1 LPRAYTTF
9 TLVPDA
15 EPKLG
20 GSFEG
25 EKMTRRRFQRGSIYK
40 KGKRKKVWVARFFE
54 DVIAPD
60 GALTR
65 IRRSE
70 RLGTITEIP
79 TRRQAEQV
87 LLDRLRLFNSSDYR
101 PSSSCTLREYAEN
114 RWLPEVLPT
123 LKHST
128 KKHYQYALRVHVYP
142 ALGGMQL
149 RLINRDV
156 VQDFISTKLR
166 SGLSWRTVKGIRT
179 VLGTVMSAA
188 EMAELIPSNPVRKTR
203 FPRRGLTKQRA
214 EIAPEK
220 IQELLDAL
228 PEPSRSLAWLL
239 VLTGLRIGE
248 ALALRWRNIDL
259 VRGELRVTQTVY
271 DGHFDV
277 PKTQRSQRSV
287 PLGPKAV
294 EILTAR
300 KPSVTN
306 PEALVFATRE
316 GSAFDRHNLTNR
328 QLKSTCKKLGLVGVN
343 WHWLRHANATLLDAV
358 GTPLGTVQALLGHS
372 SPEITRETYL
382 HSIPADARAAVE
394 KVEDLLKRPKL
405 TQVPIP
411 WGDGS
416 PLIQ

>member
-1 LPRAYTTF
+1 
-9 TLVPDA
+9 
-15 EPKLG
+15 
-20 GSFEG
+20 
-25 EKMTRRRFQRGSIYK
+25 
-40 KGKRKKVWVARFFE
+40 VWVARYFE

-60 GALTR
+60 GTVTR
-65 IRRSE
+65 IRRSKV
-70 RLGTITEIP
+70 LGSVTEIP

-87 LLDRLRLFNSSDYR
+87 LQDRLRVFNSSDYR
-101 PSSSCTLREYAEN
+101 PSSSCTLRDYAEN

-128 KKHYQYALRVHVYP
+128 KKHYQYAMRVHVYP
-142 ALGGMQL
+142 TLGSMQL

-156 VQDFISTKLR
+156 AQEFISAKLR

-179 VLGTVMSAA
+179 VLGTVMGAA
-188 EMAELIPSNPVRKTR
+188 EMAELIQSNPVRKTR

-220 IQELLDAL
+220 IRELLDAL
-228 PEPSRSLAWLL
+228 PEPAASLAWLL

-259 VRGELRVTQTVY
+259 DKGELRVTHSVY

-277 PKTQRSQRSV
+277 PKTQRSRRSV

-300 KPSVTN
+300 KPTIPD

-328 QLKSTCKKLGLVGVN
+328 QLKTTCKKLGLVGVN

-372 SPEITRETYL
+372 SSEITREVYL

-405 TQVPIP
+405 TQVAIS
-411 WGDGS
+411 WGNGS
-416 PLIQ
+416 SLIR